1 MNSLT
6 IFLAISLVVSLF
18 LLFISIYYNVKFG
31 KLILRY
37 VDQIEETLD
46 VFDEKYSNISEIVE
60 KPLFYDSLEVRAV
73 VEDIKSCRDSVLKA
87 ANVLGNVEEEEV

>member
-6 IFLAISLVVSLF
+6 IILAISLAISLL
-18 LLFISIYYNVKFG
+18 LLFVSVYYNVKFG

-37 VDQIEETLD
+37 IDQIEETLD
-46 VFDEKYSNISEIVE
+46 VFDEKYSSISEVAE

-73 VEDIKSCRDSVLKA
+73 IDDIKSCRDSILKA

>member
-1 MNSLT
+1 VNSLT